1 MFGAD
6 LGIVLVYSAGLM
18 LAFMLVWLILVPFK
32 LFNKILINI
41 VLGFVCIFI
50 YNLVANYAKFDFIG
64 INEISTLVVA
74 ALGVPGFVALV
85 IIKTVI

>member
-6 LGIVLVYSAGLM
+6 IGVIFVYSAVIM
-18 LAFMLVWLILVPFK
+18 LIFMIAWLLLVPFK
-32 LFNKILINI
+32 LFNKILLNV
-41 VLGFVCIFI
+41 VLGFVCIFA

-64 INEISTLVVA
+64 INELTALIVA
-74 ALGVPGFVALV
+74 TLGVPGFVAIV